1 MYERS
6 FSQTHFMEKAR
17 RKPKSLTSIF
27 ILSFLMNKQI
37 LFAVISAL
45 VPCLLIGSS
54 IASATSLSSQSG
66 ILSSTQNG
74 PDGKPEWKVSGTW
87 KFINLS
93 SNSPTFNASFDMM
106 KLDGS
111 SKHKHTID
119 ATITSANFGRAGKSS
134 VRTYSGT
141 ATVSMKEGPVSD
153 VPIVIKLSS
162 DGNMSIKLDPAKT
175 QDHFGNT
182 PIQGKTNV

>member
-1 MYERS
+1 M
-6 FSQTHFMEKAR
+6 
-17 RKPKSLTSIF
+17 
-27 ILSFLMNKQI
+27 LSFHNEQNT
-37 LFAVISAL
+37 LFGVIPVL
-45 VPCLLIGSS
+45 VASLLIGNSV
-54 IASATSLSSQSG
+54 ASATPLSSQSG
-66 ILSSTQNG
+66 VISSTQNG

-87 KFINLS
+87 KFTNLS

-119 ATITSANFGRAGKSS
+119 ATITSADFNRAEKSS

-162 DGNMSIKLDPAKT
+162 DGNMSVMLDATKT
-175 QDHFGNT
+175 QGHFGNT
-182 PIQGKTNV
+182 AIQGKTNV